1 MITRRTLL
9 GAGTSAVAVAG
20 LGIGR
25 RPAGSSIPWSQLS
38 SALQGR
44 LVLPT
49 DPAYADAKKLDLGQF
64 DAADPQGVAYC
75 VSNSDVAASLAF
87 AQDNCLPFAVRSG
100 GHNGGGFSTSTG
112 MIIDISGLD
121 SVSVGPSTV
130 TVGSGTQG
138 VDVINAL
145 APHGLAIPGGYCPT
159 VGVGGYY
166 QGGGIGLL
174 TRSAGLGSDRVVSAQ
189 VVLANG
195 STVTA
200 SATQNPDLFWALR
213 GGGGGNFGVVTAF
226 EVTPVPVSQVSLI
239 ELRYGWDDAPQAL
252 DGYAQWLV
260 AAPRPVASAVLV
272 TLADATPGNTPAPVI
287 YLLSSGS
294 TTELSNEAARLV
306 ALTGAPQGQSPTA
319 TLSYQAALMALFGCS
334 AYSVSQCHRTDNS
347 ADGVLPRQEFG
358 LLRSRLFGAPPSL
371 GMWEQ
376 VAALFETQRQPGQ
389 AHALEI
395 WPLNGAVQDFS
406 PSDTAFVHRDS
417 LMSVSFL
424 ASIGDAAN
432 VTPASQAAGK
442 AWVDNGFAIVDPE
455 SSGETYQNFIDAEL
469 TDWQRSYYGANYP
482 RLARTKWSYDPHNVF
497 RFAQSIR

>member
-1 MITRRTLL
+1 M
-9 GAGTSAVAVAG
+9 GGGTSAVAVAG

-25 RPAGSSIPWSQLS
+25 RPAGSSIPWSRLS
-38 SALQGR
+38 GALQGR

-49 DPAYADAKKLDLGQF
+49 DPAYADARKLDLGQF

-100 GHNGGGFSTSTG
+100 GHSGGGFSTSTG
-112 MIIDISGLD
+112 MIIDISGLN

-130 TVGSGTQG
+130 TVGSGNQG

-200 SATQNPDLFWALR
+200 SAAQNPDLFWALR

-239 ELRYGWDDAPQAL
+239 ELSYRWDDAPQAL

-260 AAPRPVASAVLV
+260 AAPRPVASAVLI

-294 TTELSNEAARLV
+294 PTELSNEAARLV
-306 ALTGAPQGQSPTA
+306 ALTGAPQGQSPTT
-319 TLSYQAALMALFGCS
+319 TLPYQAALMALFGCS

-347 ADGVLPRQEFG
+347 AGGVLPRQEFG
-358 LLRSRLFGAPPSL
+358 LLRSRLFSAPPSL

-389 AHALEI
+389 THALEI
-395 WPLNGAVQDFS
+395 WPLNGAVQDVS
-406 PSDTAFVHRDS
+406 PSYTAFVHRDS

-442 AWVDNGFAIVDPE
+442 AWVDNGFAIIDPE